1 MRPRKKEPRV
11 AFAIR
16 VDREIYSRISQ
27 LADEKESTKS
37 AVGEKLLRRAL
48 RMKDK
53 VHVIQSVD
61 PELVR
66 EWKAVGRNLNQL
78 SKVANSEK
86 SIAGVVDQLDD
97 VIRRLE
103 DLL

>member
-11 AFAIR
+11 AMAIR

-27 LADEKESTKS
+27 VAEESGSTKS

-53 VHVIQSVD
+53 VYVIQSAD

-78 SKVANSEK
+78 AKLANSDK
-86 SIAGVVDQLDD
+86 SIAVVGDQLAD
-97 VIRRLE
+97 VLRRLE

>member
-1 MRPRKKEPRV
+1 MV
-11 AFAIR
+11 LAIR

-27 LADEKESTKS
+27 MADDGGSTKS
-37 AVGEKLLRRAL
+37 AAGEKLLRRAL

-53 VHVIQSVD
+53 VHVIQSAD

-78 SKVANSEK
+78 AKVVNSEK
-86 SIAGVVDQLDD
+86 SAAGIKDKLDD
-97 VIRRLE
+97 VLRRLE